1 MESDSS
7 YRVRCVS
14 FPVSIILVLNILFY
28 ALVARKEIQ
37 MIWP

>member
-14 FPVSIILVLNILFY
+14 SSVSIILMLNILFY
-28 ALVARKEIQ
+28 ALVAPKEIQ